1 MRTFCYNYF
10 KRSQELQSRLAQSR
24 LVKKLLQS
32 SLLSPVAMSHTTN
45 NDEETPYFWEKVSDF
60 YLNNGLKFDNVGFAL
75 FFSVQ
80 L

>member
-1 MRTFCYNYF
+1 MNR
-10 KRSQELQSRLAQSR
+10 
-24 LVKKLLQS
+24 
-32 SLLSPVAMSHTTN
+32 SLLTLVFCWPATAVCSFMSLNKSPTIHQGPLSAN